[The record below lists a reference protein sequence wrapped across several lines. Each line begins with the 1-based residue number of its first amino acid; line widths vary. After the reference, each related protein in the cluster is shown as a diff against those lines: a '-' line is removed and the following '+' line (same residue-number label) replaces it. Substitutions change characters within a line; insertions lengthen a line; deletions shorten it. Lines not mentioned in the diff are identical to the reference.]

1 MFKEFK
7 EFAMKGSVLDLAVG
21 VVIGAAFGKITSS
34 FVTDVLMP
42 PLSLLLG
49 RVNFSNLFI
58 TLSGETFATLEEAK
72 KAGAV
77 TLNYG
82 AVPRDRDRLPVHRV
96 RGLHPGQA
104 GEPHAPSGARTRGDD
119 EGLSVLHVGDP
130 AQGGALPAVHV
141 GSQAGGPGLK
151 NSRFFA
157 VGKLLAG
164 PVFGSGLLAA
174 ACVLAFAVPASAQK
188 DSVLV
193 LGGSFSAYRPSSDNV
208 ENTWGIGLV
217 ARLRRD
223 SGFGA
228 TIGLNWFRGDVNGD
242 IGGAR
247 TRLATVL
254 VRPLM
259 VGVGYTRRYAHFSLG
274 GSLVAGYSFNGLRAT
289 GAASDALAALGQP
302 GATFDITDTFV
313 WRPSFAV
320 WWELGNR
327 FGLMTSVSYVSLRP
341 EIVTTTTA
349 GTTRRRVDMS
359 APVFSVGLGYGIF

>member
-1 MFKEFK
+1 M
-7 EFAMKGSVLDLAVG
+7 
-21 VVIGAAFGKITSS
+21 
-34 FVTDVLMP
+34 
-42 PLSLLLG
+42 
-49 RVNFSNLFI
+49 
-58 TLSGETFATLEEAK
+58 
-72 KAGAV
+72 
-77 TLNYG
+77 
-82 AVPRDRDRLPVHRV
+82 
-96 RGLHPGQA
+96 
-104 GEPHAPSGARTRGDD
+104 
-119 EGLSVLHVGDP
+119 
-130 AQGGALPAVHV
+130 PAVHG
-141 GSQAGGPGLK
+141 GSQAGGPASED
-151 NSRFFA
+151 SRFFA

-174 ACVLAFAVPASAQK
+174 ACVLAFAAPASAQK

-193 LGGSFSAYRPSSDNV
+193 LGGSFSAYRPSSDDV

-223 SGFGA
+223 SGFGG

-242 IGGAR
+242 IGGSQDAPR
-247 TRLATVL
+247 DGAGPPADGGRRLHPA
-254 VRPLM
+254 
-259 VGVGYTRRYAHFSLG
+259 
-274 GSLVAGYSFNGLRAT
+274 LRAASRWEGPWSPATRSTGFGTT

-313 WRPSFAV
+313 WRPSLSV

-327 FGLMTSVSYVSLRP
+327 FGLMTSVSYLSLRP